1 MHFTERFVTKKTG
14 IKVNVYNM
22 VTLKPREVDV
32 SNLEAGMIVKE
43 TSTGNFAMVL
53 GKTVEDDLDYLIH
66 LTGNKYYSPL
76 LLE

>member
-14 IKVNVYNM
+14 VKVNVYNM

-32 SNLEAGMIVKE
+32 ADLEVGMIVRE
-43 TSTGNFAMVL
+43 ISTGNFTMVV
-53 GKTVEDDLDYLIH
+53 GKTVEDDLDYLVH
-66 LTGNKYYSPL
+66 LKGDKYYSPL